1 MRLSIRPSFLS
12 LSVPSLSPA
21 RRINLGRI
29 AGVFA
34 YCYYLC
40 KSFILRYALKG
51 IFGFLSM
58 LLGYLAQFL
67 VRAGFYDWLGRVGG
81 WVSKNNHSYKGSTGY
96 RRTGFNCEKSNN
108 CELQVFQS
116 SQTFDSQTYS
126 INSPPLRAI
135 CADTIIKFTM

>member
-1 MRLSIRPSFLS
+1 MRLSIKPSFLS
-12 LSVPSLSPA
+12 LSAPSLSPA

-67 VRAGFYDWLGRVGG
+67 VRTGFYDWLGRIGG
-81 WVSKNNHSYKGSTGY
+81 WVSKK
-96 RRTGFNCEKSNN
+96 
-108 CELQVFQS
+108 
-116 SQTFDSQTYS
+116 
-126 INSPPLRAI
+126 
-135 CADTIIKFTM
+135 